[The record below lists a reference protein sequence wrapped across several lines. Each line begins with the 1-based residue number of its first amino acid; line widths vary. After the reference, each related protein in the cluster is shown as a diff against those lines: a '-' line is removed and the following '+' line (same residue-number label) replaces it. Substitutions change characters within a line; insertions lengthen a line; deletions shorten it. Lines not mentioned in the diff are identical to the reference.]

1 MGKLNFQDY
10 QAQFT
15 AHIRNPALHKAPA
28 NVDRSRMQVYR
39 SAVYNNVA
47 EYVSLCFPVS
57 QSVLGKRAW
66 HKLTDQFL
74 AQHAANSP
82 FFREIPQHFLHF
94 LETVEDKPEYLL
106 ALAHYEWVELAL
118 TTMETTP
125 VIVSEKM
132 DCLNET
138 PVLAPAS
145 QILQY
150 DYPVHKISKRYKP
163 KQTETTYL
171 LVYRNAEFAIKFIE
185 INAITHQLLLLTQ
198 QQKRTGKQA
207 LIQLATE
214 MQHPDANVIVQ
225 FGAGIFADLAKQ
237 QAIIGS
243 QIN

>member
-1 MGKLNFQDY
+1 MDKLSFQDY

-15 AHIRNPALHKAPA
+15 AYIRNPALHKAPA
-28 NVDRSRMQVYR
+28 NVDHTRMQVYR
-39 SAVYNNVA
+39 DAVYNNTS
-47 EYVSLCFPVS
+47 EYVSLCFPVC
-57 QSVLGKRAW
+57 QSVVGKRAW
-66 HKLTDQFL
+66 HKLTHQFL

-82 FFREIPQHFLHF
+82 LFREIPQQFLQF
-94 LETVEDKPEYLL
+94 LETVTDKPAYLQ

-118 TTMETTP
+118 TAMETIP

-132 DCLNET
+132 DCLNEV
-138 PVLAPAS
+138 PVLAPAN

-150 DYPVHKISKRYKP
+150 DYPVHQISKRYKP

-185 INAITHQLLLLTQ
+185 INAVTHKLLLLTQ
-198 QQKRTGKQA
+198 QQKLTGKQA
-207 LIQLATE
+207 LIQLAAE
-214 MQHPDANVIVQ
+214 MQHPDANMIVQ